1 MSSLKKLQEK
11 IGTSSAITFSKYFN
25 IYNILIFLGRLEI
38 DQAINKNDENEEAI
52 NDKRSNET
60 EIRILKLEEQLEKM
74 RQMVNENENEN
85 NRIARANSNKR
96 LINLENDENE
106 RLIINKKTQDLEKK
120 QINRT
125 DSKHR
130 IVEQTENVILGINL

>member
-1 MSSLKKLQEK
+1 M
-11 IGTSSAITFSKYFN
+11 
-25 IYNILIFLGRLEI
+25 
-38 DQAINKNDENEEAI
+38 
-52 NDKRSNET
+52 
-60 EIRILKLEEQLEKM
+60 KLEEQLEKM